1 MGMLIP
7 MDVAI
12 YNLRVTDDTVCVYLR
27 RTSTVVEMDNIHIY
41 APLRTKQRTRF
52 PETIVDGRRRITL
65 PPLAYQEDI
74 VVILDS
80 MPSQYTDL
88 VSSAEWFSKTASLII
103 PSLEQQKKAMFTF
116 FCCRV
121 ADFME
126 SLKDFLLKVFVNGPC
141 PSQLDITCFQ
151 QEFVVEL
158 RGLYQEIYDYHTC
171 TAQDSLL
178 RMCQSL
184 VHHIDP
190 PSRELDSILSVTHML
205 AHNAVC
211 LGTGTGTL
219 MD

>member
-1 MGMLIP
+1 
-7 MDVAI
+7 MDIAV
-12 YNLRVTDDTVCVYLR
+12 YNLRVTDDTVCVHLR
-27 RTSTVVEMDNIHIY
+27 RTSIIVNMDAIHIY
-41 APLRTKQRTRF
+41 APLTTKQRTRF
-52 PETIVDGRRRITL
+52 PECIVDGRRRITL
-65 PPLAYQEDI
+65 PPLAYQEDT
-74 VVILDS
+74 VVILDA
-80 MPSQYTDL
+80 MPSEYTDL
-88 VSSAEWFSKTASLII
+88 VSSAEWFSKTASLVI

-121 ADFME
+121 AEFME
-126 SLKDFLLKVFVNGPC
+126 SLKDFLLKVYVNGPC

-178 RMCQSL
+178 RLCQSL

-190 PSRELDSILSVTHML
+190 LSRELDSILSVTHML
-205 AHNAVC
+205 AHNATC

>member
-1 MGMLIP
+1 
-7 MDVAI
+7 MDIAV
-12 YNLRVTDDTVCVYLR
+12 YNLKVTDDTVCVHLR
-27 RTSTVVEMDNIHIY
+27 QTSTIVHMDAVHIY
-41 APLRTKQRTRF
+41 APLGTKQRTRF
-52 PETIVDGRRRITL
+52 PECIVDGRRRITL
-65 PPLAYQEDI
+65 PPLAYQED
-74 VVILDS
+74 VLVILDA
-80 MPSQYTDL
+80 MPSNCTDL

-116 FCCRV
+116 FCCKV
-121 ADFME
+121 ADLME

-178 RMCQSL
+178 RLCQSL

-190 PSRELDSILSVTHML
+190 PSRELDSILLITHML

-211 LGTGTGTL
+211 LGTGIGTL